1 MMCISVRVNASS
13 GLLHLF
19 ALPRSLFPCET
30 DASVFGSSRTAGT
43 DIPGAAEAPI
53 ASMHC
58 FAGAWQCDRTCALR
72 ARKTDSVPR

>member
-1 MMCISVRVNASS
+1 MMCISERVNASS

-30 DASVFGSSRTAGT
+30 DASVFGSSSRTTGT

-58 FAGAWQCDRTCALR
+58 FAGAR
-72 ARKTDSVPR
+72 